1 MRQDARR
8 TARSMCDGEERLVGI
23 ETRSARVVFDK
34 FLRELERNATLSN
47 VVDRLRPVLLESESL
62 TEAALKSA
70 LLPDEGAGKWS

>member
-47 VVDRLRPVLLESESL
+47 VVD
-62 TEAALKSA
+62 
-70 LLPDEGAGKWS
+70 GAQTCPPRKREFDRGRA